1 MASLFATVWAL
12 VAYPFRVARET
23 LSNLTDVLAQAT
35 PEDLIPPWIWEQL
48 TSTWAWVKI
57 QFPRALGYR
66 ATPLRANDGQ
76 RRARGHAGHRLD
88 RLSDVGRADL
98 HLPVP
103 VRRRPSDPAG
113 RPGVAAHRLSG

>member
-57 QFPRALGYR
+57 QFPVRS
-66 ATPLRANDGQ
+66 AT
-76 RRARGHAGHRLD
+76 
-88 RLSDVGRADL
+88 GR
-98 HLPVP
+98 HPT
-103 VRRRPSDPAG
+103 SK
-113 RPGVAAHRLSG
+113 